1 MKRSGIWLAYAGVA
15 LALGVG
21 GLAAAAGNPV
31 EERQTIMKGV
41 GQSMK
46 EATGYAS
53 GQTAWDVGRRILG
66 GRDLAAQARHA
77 LENLRLAMRACGG
90 DLSDV
95 VSLRIYVVGD
105 PSEPAKAAAVGDAL
119 REVFPEDARPA
130 STWIGVAAL
139 ARPEFLIE
147 IEAMGVLD

>member
-1 MKRSGIWLAYAGVA
+1 MTRNNRYVNPPALFESLPHGFSQAVVASGSRTVH
-15 LALGVG
+15 V
-21 GLAAAAGNPV
+21 
-31 EERQTIMKGV
+31 
-41 GQSMK
+41 
-46 EATGYAS
+46 S
-53 GQTAWDVGRRILG
+53 GQTAWDAAKKILG

-105 PSEPAKAAAVGDAL
+105 PSEPAKGSAVDAL
-119 REVFPEDARPA
+119 RDFFPEDARPA

-147 IEAMGVLD
+147 IEAVGVLD

>member
-1 MKRSGIWLAYAGVA
+1 MTRNNKYVNPPALFESLPHGFSQAVVASGSRTVH
-15 LALGVG
+15 V
-21 GLAAAAGNPV
+21 
-31 EERQTIMKGV
+31 
-41 GQSMK
+41 
-46 EATGYAS
+46 S
-53 GQTAWDVGRRILG
+53 GQTAWDAGRQILG

-105 PSEPAKAAAVGDAL
+105 PSEPSRASAVGDAL
-119 REVFPEDARPA
+119 RQFFPEDARPA